1 MKIIVGLGNPG
12 PKYTETRHNIGF
24 KILDQLSQDLSLPK
38 QERKAKCILNIG
50 TYNDIDVV
58 LVKPRTFINNSGIAI
73 KYIMDR
79 FKVTKEDILIIYD
92 DVALPVG
99 KIRIRENG
107 SSGGHNGIK
116 SIIDALQ
123 TSIFQRLRIGVGSP
137 NNDSIDMINWV
148 LGKFNNE
155 DKKIINNCVAD
166 CSEIVKFWMTN
177 DINTTM
183 NTYN

>member
-12 PKYTETRHNIGF
+12 PKYAETRHNIGF

-38 QERKAKCILNIG
+38 QERKAKCVLNIG

-79 FKVTKEDILIIYD
+79 FKITKEDILIIYD

-137 NNDSIDMINWV
+137 DNDSIDMINWV

>member
-12 PKYTETRHNIGF
+12 PKYAETRHNIGF